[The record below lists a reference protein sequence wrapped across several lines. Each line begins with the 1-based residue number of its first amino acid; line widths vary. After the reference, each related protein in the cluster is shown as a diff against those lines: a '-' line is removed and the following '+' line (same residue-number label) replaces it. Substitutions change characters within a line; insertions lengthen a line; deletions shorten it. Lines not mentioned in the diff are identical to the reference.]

1 MINSEVG
8 TSSSDFIIPCWILD
22 IQNKVPKLPVTNPL
36 EDTLVQTDLQRE
48 QSRELSLRADRP
60 PLSIKGYTFVRRLG
74 TGAYGSVWLARE
86 DNTGKN
92 VAIKF
97 YTHRRGL
104 DWSLLNREVEKLAV
118 LYTSRNIVGL
128 LDVGWNS
135 DPPYYVMEYL
145 ENGSLASWLEEG
157 TLSVDESVRVAT
169 GIARGLVHAH
179 GSGILHCDLK
189 PANVL
194 FDGEKEPRLC
204 DFGQSRLSHEQNPAL
219 GTLFFMAPEQA
230 DLQAVP
236 DARWDVY
243 ALGALLY
250 HMLTGAPPY
259 RTTEAEE
266 KIRSAPSLNERLRAY
281 RELIRNSPT
290 PEAHRHTGVDSRLI
304 EIIDRCLA
312 TDPQGRYPNAQA
324 VLQHL
329 ESRERQRQRAPLL
342 RLGVLGPL
350 LLLAAMAPLFIY
362 IMNRN
367 VQTLE
372 TELTDRA
379 LESDMLTARVK
390 AQSLKDE
397 IDRRIAEFE
406 DVLANPTLIERL
418 ESWLP
423 RIESLSVEE
432 LQQRMELP
440 PDEVDPW
447 IASLDEAYNR
457 IRNRRLEGDSGEDTS
472 WFMNVMSGQQ
482 IYRRG
487 AGKMRDSVGK
497 HYWSR
502 TYFHGGDEELPH
514 DEARLNPR
522 PDNVK
527 IFKGRYHVS
536 VPFRSTA
543 TNRYM
548 IAITVK
554 ILGKEK
560 KDGTQPVLGLLGRT
574 IHLDE
579 FRGRF
584 IERIQ
589 NRETRTDQI
598 DREIALVDT
607 RNQWQ
612 LLDHSWIADIAHAAD
627 DRDTNEE
634 SFTDE
639 FRLEARQLLE
649 DRSAFYGKLRVSEN
663 IVKQFESLEPD
674 ADGHVELRLSNYRDP
689 VGTIDTESARTFSG
703 DWFAALYQVKVGEAP
718 WVVIVQERADKTR
731 ESVSRMS
738 SSAIQYGLLAI
749 LTSIIGLLAVWW
761 FVIRTMKNIAK

>member
-1 MINSEVG
+1 MSNDLS
-8 TSSSDFIIPCWILD
+8 
-22 IQNKVPKLPVTNPL
+22 
-36 EDTLVQTDLQRE
+36 DTLVQSDLQRE

-145 ENGSLASWLEEG
+145 ENGSLASWLEDG

-169 GIARGLVHAH
+169 GIAKGLVHAH

-219 GTLFFMAPEQA
+219 GTLFFTAPEQA
-230 DLQAVP
+230 DLRAIP

-250 HMLTGAPPY
+250 QMLTGAPPY
-259 RTTEAEE
+259 RTPASEE
-266 KIRSAPSLNERLRAY
+266 TIRSAPSLNERLQAY
-281 RELIRNSPT
+281 RNLIETSPT
-290 PEAHRHTGVDSRLI
+290 PEAHRAAGANVDSRLAD
-304 EIIDRCLA
+304 IIDRCLS
-312 TDPQGRYPNAQA
+312 TDPQNRFPNAQA
-324 VLQHL
+324 VLEQL
-329 ESRERQRQRAPLL
+329 ESRERQKQRAPLL

-362 IMNRN
+362 IMSRN
-367 VQTLE
+367 VRTLE
-372 TELTDRA
+372 IELTERA

-390 AQSLKDE
+390 AQSLEDE
-397 IDRRIAEFE
+397 LNRRVAEFE
-406 DVLANPTLIERL
+406 DMLANPALIELL
-418 ESWLP
+418 EAWLP
-423 RIESLSVEE
+423 RIESLETRE
-432 LQQRMELP
+432 LIELMDLP
-440 PDEVDPW
+440 R
-447 IASLDEAYNR
+447 DEAPAW
-457 IRNRRLEGDSGEDTS
+457 IQALDSSYYRVRDRSKLKKGGEDAS
-472 WFMNVMSGQQ
+472 WFMNSTSGRQ

-487 AGKMRDSVGK
+487 KGNSQNSLGK

-502 TYFHGGDEELPH
+502 DYFHGGEKDLPH
-514 DEARLNPR
+514 DTDRMQPR
-522 PDNVK
+522 DPAKTKMFVDE
-527 IFKGRYHVS
+527 YHVS
-536 VPFRSTA
+536 VPFLSTA

-548 IAITVK
+548 IAVTVK
-554 ILGKEK
+554 IRGKAN
-560 KDGTQPVLGLLGRT
+560 KDGERPVIGLLGRT
-574 IHLDE
+574 IHLDD

-589 NRETRTDQI
+589 NAKSSQGQI
-598 DREIALVDT
+598 DREIALVDR
-607 RNQWQ
+607 RNWQ
-612 LLDHSWIADIAHAAD
+612 LLDHSWIADVAQLAD
-627 DRDTNEE
+627 RSDAGSETTQNELD
-634 SFTDE
+634 DE
-639 FRLEARQLLE
+639 VKQLWANK
-649 DRSAFYGKLRVSEN
+649 SAFYEKLQLSADV
-663 IVKQFESLEPD
+663 IKQFEAIEKD
-674 ADGHVELRLSNYRDP
+674 ADGHIELRLPNAAQDYRNYYTDP
-689 VGTIDTESARTFSG
+689 VGEIDSPSTKQYR
-703 DWFAALYQVKVGEAP
+703 DNWFAALYQVEVGRAP
-718 WVVIVQERADKTR
+718 WVVIIQERADNTR
-731 ESVSRMS
+731 ESVDRMS
-738 SSAIQYGLLAI
+738 AAAIRYGLLAI

-761 FVIRTMKNIAK
+761 FVMRTMRNTNK